1 MTNNVGY
8 LPRIQGKREKQ
19 AVYKTADSTMFI
31 ALTRTRG
38 CIMTQQGSVPGDLY
52 SHTKQKN
59 HSIPHLCKYPVPQK
73 KVSQEHGD

>member
-1 MTNNVGY
+1 MMNNVGH

-19 AVYKTADSTMFI
+19 AVYKTAYGTIFI

-38 CIMTQQGSVPGDLY
+38 CIMTQQDSVPGDLY

-59 HSIPHLCKYPVPQK
+59 HSIPPLCKYPVPQEK
-73 KVSQEHGD
+73 DGSMMW